1 MSLSIF
7 SNQNLA
13 HLLELFLWMFGAF
26 LIGWFFAKSVYSKLH
41 QEEIKDYKSQVELF
55 EKEINTTIKA
65 RKTYER
71 SGVVVK
77 KIGTLPANTLPD
89 NLQQIKGIGPVL
101 ETKLNELGV
110 FTFEQIVNLTD
121 ADIDKITEVTTF
133 GKQKILADNWIG
145 QAKELIIDKMTNQEK
160 EA

>member
-7 SNQNLA
+7 TNQNLA
-13 HLLELFLWMFGAF
+13 HLIELFFWMFGAF
-26 LIGWFFAKSVYSKLH
+26 LIGWFFAKSVYSKIH
-41 QEEIKDYKSQVELF
+41 QDEIKDYKSQVELF

-71 SGVVVK
+71 SGVEVK
-77 KIGTLPANTLPD
+77 KIGSLPENTLPD
-89 NLQQIKGIGPVL
+89 NLQKIKGIGPVL

-110 FTFEQIVNLTD
+110 YTFEQIYNLTD
-121 ADIDKITEVTTF
+121 SEIDKITEVTTF
-133 GKQKILADNWIG
+133 GKQKIVSDNWKG
-145 QAKELIIDKMTNQEK
+145 QAKELLKEKMNSKEK

>member
-7 SNQNLA
+7 TNQNLA
-13 HLLELFLWMFGAF
+13 HLLELFFWMLGAF
-26 LIGWFFAKSVYSKLH
+26 LIGWFFAKSIYSKLH

-71 SGVVVK
+71 SGVEVK
-77 KIGTLPANTLPD
+77 KIGHLPENTQPD
-89 NLQQIKGIGPVL
+89 NLQKIKGIGPVL

-110 FTFEQIVNLTD
+110 FTFEQILNLTD
-121 ADIDKITEVTTF
+121 ADIEKITEVTTF
-133 GKQKILADNWIG
+133 GKQKILTDNWIG
-145 QAKELIIDKMTNQEK
+145 QAKKLLSEKINSEKK